1 MDIHFHTKSPL
12 TGKIRKEPILS
23 LFDQSFVPP
32 IGSMIRIA
40 TVVHIV
46 ESVGY
51 LAYSYGLKAVVILG
65 HCPFEKADYFEL
77 GE

>member
-1 MDIHFHTKSPL
+1 MDIHFHIKSP
-12 TGKIRKEPILS
+12 TTEKINKEPILS

-40 TVVHIV
+40 TKVHIV

-51 LAYSYGLKAVVILG
+51 LAFSYGLKAVVILG
-65 HCPFEKADYFEL
+65 HCPYEKVECFEL
-77 GE
+77 GK